1 MICVAEHQNDDELL
15 VDLNSVSISD
25 YLYMLGN
32 QAYEAA
38 ELLAKQVEKANA
50 TLSHLRNISAL
61 AEDAGQLIAS
71 SDLEPNAHAYPPK
84 NTGLVREYPKPISAK
99 YRISTP
105 TLADYTT
112 TIPYLDN

>member
-1 MICVAEHQNDDELL
+1 MAEHDNDELL

-38 ELLAKQVEKANA
+38 ELLAKQVDKANA
-50 TLSHLRNISAL
+50 TLSQLRNIASL

-71 SDLEPNAHAYPPK
+71 SDLQPNTYADPPK
-84 NTGLVREYPKPISAK
+84 NSGLVRTHAKPGIQMRNVTVSA
-99 YRISTP
+99 YGSDD
-105 TLADYTT
+105 AA
-112 TIPYLDN
+112 IPYLDN